1 MDFLKIPD
9 QQLPLSNGL
18 TTRARSNSCQNITLN
33 DRRGSWL
40 PDITRWR
47 SASVIQ
53 MEPVIHHSVNNELL
67 YKITD
72 VVLIICATIFIVCTF
87 AYGVLW
93 IYGLANSKTW
103 DYKLEIYDI
112 NSEKIQ

>member
-1 MDFLKIPD
+1 MDFLKIPG
-9 QQLPLSNGL
+9 QQLPLSNGV

-53 MEPVIHHSVNNELL
+53 VEPVMHHSVNNELL
-67 YKITD
+67 FKITD
-72 VVLIICATIFIVCTF
+72 AVLIVCATIFVISMF

-93 IYGLANSKTW
+93 IYGVANSKSW
-103 DYKLEIYDI
+103 DNRLEIHDI